1 MIILNTQGI
10 VLRAVKYKENDLI
23 LTLFTRK
30 LGKVSAIAKGARR
43 NQSSLLSSCQL
54 FSYSDFILKKQ
65 GNMYRVT
72 QSDII
77 KNFYNISYDFE
88 AFSFA
93 AYIIKLVESSIYENQ
108 TNNRLFTLLAQT
120 LYLYTQENADNQYV
134 TSAFELKFLDYAG
147 VKPVVDKCIYCS
159 KKKSESFVFNI
170 EEGGILCNNCSNH
183 FTHNTK
189 LDLTTVKL
197 MEYVLSNDIL
207 KCSRAKVSKYILI
220 ELDNILKK
228 YLQTHI
234 GNINMKSLHL
244 LKSVQNDKGVDN
256 NG

>member
-1 MIILNTQGI
+1 
-10 VLRAVKYKENDLI
+10 
-23 LTLFTRK
+23 
-30 LGKVSAIAKGARR
+30 
-43 NQSSLLSSCQL
+43 
-54 FSYSDFILKKQ
+54 
-65 GNMYRVT
+65 
-72 QSDII
+72 
-77 KNFYNISYDFE
+77 
-88 AFSFA
+88 
-93 AYIIKLVESSIYENQ
+93 VESSIYENQ

-147 VKPVVDKCIYCS
+147 VKPVVDKCICCS